1 MKPNK
6 YNLRGFTKIINKIHT
21 KAGWKEQVNR
31 KNNKE

>member
-6 YNLRGFTKIINKIHT
+6 YNLRGFNKIHT